1 MLSGG
6 PMSGYTEKIMYEKQS
21 EQRAEIRGRTVTWFN
36 PISSPGRQAF
46 PASLTSCKKKNL
58 IARQSRAATAGNQQ
72 YSQGQMPNWTL
83 SPKQTM

>member
-36 PISSPGRQAF
+36 PPF
-46 PASLTSCKKKNL
+46 NTSVDTNV
-58 IARQSRAATAGNQQ
+58 AGKFVVLVDKH
-72 YSQGQMPNWTL
+72 T
-83 SPKQTM
+83 K